1 MTKSEIQKSDLEL
14 ELNRGKTE
22 EAGLRD
28 ALHKMQQLNEGLG
41 QDKIELNKII
51 IMVSKTIRNTKNIS
65 SIMVG
70 HRGRDRMVVEF
81 TTTCGMST
89 YHHLCCEFKSRS
101 GKVYSIQHYVI
112 KFVSDLQQVSGFHL
126 SILNGGCS
134 IFRSYNI
141 NSVFSQHAHV
151 QHQK

>member
-101 GKVYSIQHYVI
+101 GKVYPIQYYVI
-112 KFVSDLQQVSGFHL
+112 KFGSDLRAGW
-126 SILNGGCS
+126 
-134 IFRSYNI
+134 
-141 NSVFSQHAHV
+141 
-151 QHQK
+151 